1 MLASLPRYMYTIDE
15 DTVYCSQFAS
25 AETRLTIGGRKAR
38 LIQKTHYP
46 ADGKIEFQYY
56 GEPMTLYVRIPG
68 WCTEYKG
75 ETENGFVRFR
85 LTNGESAVVDLPMKL
100 HFIEA
105 NPNAQDSSGRFAVMR
120 GPLVYCMEG
129 IDNGENLRDIT
140 LLESG
145 RIEIREEEGLPAP
158 VIYIDAE
165 RREKTAELY
174 RLKSSSRIKFT
185 DADRCDQRQG
195 NEHVGFDVKL
205 RNQSDDR
212 FQNNRKPAEN
222 NREPCRV
229 KRKWLQRKDAK
240 QQSKAGN
247 SKQDGILFDPAKIQQ
262 PFDFFHKVFHLTP
275 SFHADNLYGQIIHIR
290 V

>member
-1 MLASLPRYMYTIDE
+1 M
-15 DTVYCSQFAS
+15 
-25 AETRLTIGGRKAR
+25 
-38 LIQKTHYP
+38 
-46 ADGKIEFQYY
+46 
-56 GEPMTLYVRIPG
+56 
-68 WCTEYKG
+68 
-75 ETENGFVRFR
+75 
-85 LTNGESAVVDLPMKL
+85 VDLPMKL

-185 DADRCDQRQG
+185 ARLIPYFSICNRGAADLL
-195 NEHVGFDVKL
+195 VWTMVK
-205 RNQSDDR
+205 
-212 FQNNRKPAEN
+212 
-222 NREPCRV
+222 
-229 KRKWLQRKDAK
+229 
-240 QQSKAGN
+240 
-247 SKQDGILFDPAKIQQ
+247 
-262 PFDFFHKVFHLTP
+262 
-275 SFHADNLYGQIIHIR
+275 
-290 V
+290 